1 MHSLIVIFSY
11 GNKVLILSI
20 GVLPA
25 CWGMLYHMLNDQLSL
40 HCQGITQICQL
51 SPWQLGYDPPNRS
64 DSLNHT
70 SYIKGRLLYT
80 IIHPKHTY
88 FRPIMD

>member
-1 MHSLIVIFSY
+1 MYSLIVLYSY
-11 GNKVLILSI
+11 GNKVLIPST

-25 CWGMLYHMLNDQLSL
+25 CWGMLYHMLHDQLSH
-40 HCQGITQICQL
+40 HCQHITQISQL
-51 SPWQLGYDPPNRS
+51 SPWQSGYDPPNQP
-64 DSLNHT
+64 DSLTHT
-70 SYIKGRLLYT
+70 SNIKGRLLYT